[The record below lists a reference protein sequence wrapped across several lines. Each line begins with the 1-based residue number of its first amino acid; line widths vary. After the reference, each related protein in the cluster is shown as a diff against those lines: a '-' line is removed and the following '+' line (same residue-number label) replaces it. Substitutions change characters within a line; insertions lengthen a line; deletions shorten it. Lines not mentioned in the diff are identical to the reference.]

1 MNQETKLLFICSPDP
16 GTSPVH
22 TFDTSKG
29 TRKEAHTVFAVL
41 QIEDGKITN
50 ASILLQIDNANMASE
65 DFRLK

>member
-1 MNQETKLLFICSPDP
+1 MATLSLLLDS
-16 GTSPVH
+16 
-22 TFDTSKG
+22 
-29 TRKEAHTVFAVL
+29 VF

>member
-1 MNQETKLLFICSPDP
+1 MYGNIESVGFS
-16 GTSPVH
+16 
-22 TFDTSKG
+22 
-29 TRKEAHTVFAVL
+29 VL